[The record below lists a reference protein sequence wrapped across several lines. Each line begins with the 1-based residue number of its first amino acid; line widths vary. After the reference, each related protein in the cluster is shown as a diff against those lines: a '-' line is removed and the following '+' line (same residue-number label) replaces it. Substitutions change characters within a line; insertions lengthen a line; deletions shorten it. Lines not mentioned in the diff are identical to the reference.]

1 MDMVKLHSIEDMLS
15 LPVTSWNIQQPA
27 GEWIMLL
34 FVRVV
39 YHYNNL
45 KVSDKCSVLNHHMNT
60 IKFSKINIKNVGT
73 NKL

>member
-45 KVSDKCSVLNHHMNT
+45 KV
-60 IKFSKINIKNVGT
+60 
-73 NKL
+73 

>member
-34 FVRVV
+34 FVRAV

-45 KVSDKCSVLNHHMNT
+45 RV
-60 IKFSKINIKNVGT
+60 
-73 NKL
+73 